1 MPTEWRCLCAHTKRR
16 PLCLFSKGIS
26 LPRFL
31 LKHRHFHENFDCS
44 VNLYHCLLLL
54 SFLIFRD
61 LFAMSTVPDIIVTD
75 VRKAV
80 PKVWTPR
87 MEEKLF
93 ASLVEMIRAGKRA
106 ESGYKKEA
114 WTHCVTKIKE
124 VMDDESLRPLLD
136 IKKCKS
142 KVDINKQRYREF
154 CFLLQKSGWGFDKE
168 TQRFD
173 ASPEMWDKHIKV
185 SEHF

>member
-1 MPTEWRCLCAHTKRR
+1 
-16 PLCLFSKGIS
+16 
-26 LPRFL
+26 
-31 LKHRHFHENFDCS
+31 
-44 VNLYHCLLLL
+44 
-54 SFLIFRD
+54 
-61 LFAMSTVPDIIVTD
+61 MSTASDIIVTD

-80 PKVWTPR
+80 PIVWTPR

-106 ESGYKKEA
+106 ENRYKKEA

-124 VMDDESLRPLLD
+124 VMDESLRPSLD

-142 KVDINKQRYREF
+142 KVDINKQQYREF
-154 CFLLQKSGWGFDKE
+154 CFLLQKSGWEFDEE

-173 ASPEMWDKHIKV
+173 ASPEM
-185 SEHF
+185 